1 MWNCYVAI
9 WTRLLNH
16 SELVSERSSY
26 RPLTGS
32 NELDWEHS
40 KWKTAGSLAWVRNL
54 TLILELAGPRCLSFT
69 FTEHPPRARYRGP
82 NSGRGSYYHG
92 AYSFS
97 FQTLKLKQSW
107 ALFCPIGMCDYD
119 LIINPVSMQESD
131 TLYNNH
137 YTVCLKS
144 SLSKNRDFIKHT
156 DLLESIARLN
166 ILTMQTAPLTYA
178 LDSTCL
184 KLSRWTSLDQRHVT
198 PVFTN
203 IF

>member
-1 MWNCYVAI
+1 M
-9 WTRLLNH
+9 
-16 SELVSERSSY
+16 
-26 RPLTGS
+26 PLTGG
-32 NELDWEHS
+32 NELDGSYS
-40 KWKTAGSLAWVRNL
+40 KWKKARSLAWVINL
-54 TLILELAGPRCLSFT
+54 TLILELAGPPCLSLT

-82 NSGRGSYYHG
+82 NSGRGSHYHG

-97 FQTLKLKQSW
+97 FQNLKLKQSW
-107 ALFCPIGMCDYD
+107 ALFCPIGMCDDD

-131 TLYNNH
+131 TLYSNH
-137 YTVCLKS
+137 YTVCLQP
-144 SLSKNRDFIKHT
+144 SLSRNWAFSKHT

-166 ILTMQTAPLTYA
+166 ILSIERAPLTYS

-184 KLSRWTSLDQRHVT
+184 KLPRWTSLDQRHVT